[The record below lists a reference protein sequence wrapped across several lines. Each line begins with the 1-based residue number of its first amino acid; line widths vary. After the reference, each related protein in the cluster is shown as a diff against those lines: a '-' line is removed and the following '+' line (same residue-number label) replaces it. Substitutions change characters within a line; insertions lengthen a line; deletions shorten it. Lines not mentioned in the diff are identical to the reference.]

1 MAYSSFTL
9 SQVSRTFQ
17 LETFWQPALF
27 ADIEP
32 VEPSEELTAVLK
44 RNLPFALAMGT
55 EKAKSELIV
64 SPILPFAL
72 AMGTEKAKSELI
84 VSPILIELCL
94 HFNNRVSLFSGID
107 FNVDAESGLTGVCDF
122 LVSLSPQLVDLE
134 APAIILVEA
143 KKDSLTDGLGQCV
156 AEMVAAQRFNAEKG
170 NDIPCVY
177 GATTSGTEWLFLKLE
192 GQTLS
197 VDLGVYQ
204 LAECA
209 RILGI
214 LTSMVS
220 QQA

>member
-17 LETFWQPALF
+17 LETIRRRGIF

-32 VEPSEELTAVLK
+32 VAPSEHLTAALE

-64 SPILPFAL
+64 ADVL
-72 AMGTEKAKSELI
+72 
-84 VSPILIELCL
+84 VELCL
-94 HFNNRVSLFSGID
+94 HFADRVSLFSGID
-107 FNVDAESGLTGVCDF
+107 FNVDATNGLMGVCDF
-122 LVSLSPQLVDLE
+122 LVSLSPQAFEVE

-143 KKDSLTDGLGQCV
+143 KRDSLTDRLGQCV
-156 AEMVAAQRFNAEKG
+156 AEMVAAQRFNADAG

-177 GATTSGTEWLFLKLE
+177 GATTSGIDWLFLKLE

-197 VDLGVYQ
+197 IDMTVYQ
-204 LAECA
+204 LVQCDK
-209 RILGI
+209 ILGI
-214 LTSMVS
+214 LASMVS
-220 QQA
+220 QAA